1 METISNLGPIFK
13 LSINS
18 LFMSVWPIWAFSFI
32 NIMATYYGTTEA
44 AAQYQ
49 MRTLGIMSIVLP
61 ECFNFTS
68 QILSGNALGEFK
80 PNKAKKIYKVC
91 MFLASILTLIWI
103 VVLLFARDSI
113 THMFTDMAQVIDLM
127 DDAWINFLIFLF
139 FECTLVLSTSLIK
152 AAGRQF
158 YGAIVNGTG
167 YMLLGVPISYYCA
180 FVKEMG
186 VSGFWIGP
194 MIAAI
199 FGTIVLNIIL
209 CTMDWPK
216 LIEEIKER
224 EEKENELRK

>member
-1 METISNLGPIFK
+1 
-13 LSINS
+13 
-18 LFMSVWPIWAFSFI
+18 
-32 NIMATYYGTTEA
+32 MATYYGTNEA

-49 MRTLGIMSIVLP
+49 IRTLGMLSVILP
-61 ECFNFTS
+61 ESFNYSS
-68 QILSGNALGEFK
+68 QILAGNAIGEFK
-80 PNKAKKIYKVC
+80 PNKAKKIYMVC
-91 MFLASILTLIWI
+91 MFLASILTLTWI
-103 VVLLFARDSI
+103 FVLLIARESI
-113 THMFTDMAQVIDLM
+113 MPMFTDLEQVIDLM